1 MIQEVHRVQT
11 EYEDLQQR
19 HDAQIRDNAQ
29 LSRYVYWRRY
39 IGYRQNMRT
48 YNRDMMLGL
57 EIMPSS
63 VGMYIGGGI

>member
-1 MIQEVHRVQT
+1 MEEVYRVQT

-29 LSRYVYWRRY
+29 LSKYVYLRRL
-39 IGYRQNMRT
+39 IGYRQSMRT
-48 YNRDMMLGL
+48 FNRDMMLRL
-57 EIMPSS
+57 EIMANS